1 MAKPLLSGIQYKSD
15 ETKRKYV
22 KMSHNLIWT
31 IDQILQYRFPDQKLS
46 DKRWGRE
53 RERGG
58 GGGVGGS
65 SKSKIFQSNRI
76 E

>member
-58 GGGVGGS
+58 YVEGS